1 MFSTAMEQLPRVIF
15 CIKAKK
21 QEKCWITSW
30 THIWRTSWGGC
41 FSLKSFSEMLFKIE
55 ISNDSLTNSV
65 LEKTLF
71 CLNRVALNG
80 RWFSKCLTKYLW
92 RNLIFSKYTG
102 SGPGNILK
110 WICFTFLTYTVTVS
124 VLKVI
129 HIYKLWLTLSNCAL
143 SFHTEN
149 FFFLKNIAF
158 CLKFNSISPRFY

>member
-1 MFSTAMEQLPRVIF
+1 MFSTAMEQLPRVLF

-71 CLNRVALNG
+71 CLNRISLKWKV
-80 RWFSKCLTKYLW
+80 
-92 RNLIFSKYTG
+92 
-102 SGPGNILK
+102 ILK
-110 WICFTFLTYTVTVS
+110 MPYEIPLKESNFQQIYWQWAWKHTKVDLLYIPYIYCNCKCSQGYTHLQTM
-124 VLKVI
+124 I
-129 HIYKLWLTLSNCAL
+129 DIIKLCLVFSYWKI
-143 SFHTEN
+143 
-149 FFFLKNIAF
+149 FFF
-158 CLKFNSISPRFY
+158 